1 MATTIRP
8 TTGATA
14 APPIWRRLF
23 HVGAGSSIPLL
34 AIFVGADV
42 MVIVLAT
49 LAGLAVLVEIARLR
63 APGLNGVLVRW
74 LKPLLKDTETRRLTG
89 ATYIAF
95 SALVAFLVFDESV
108 AIVALFFLSVGD
120 PVAAIVGSRVGGVRI
135 WGKSPVG
142 SVAFF
147 VVALASA
154 GALHGAGQVSWH
166 GGLAVGAAVAALV
179 ELTPLF
185 IDDNVTIPLAGG
197 AAMMAMGV

>member
-1 MATTIRP
+1 
-8 TTGATA
+8 
-14 APPIWRRLF
+14 
-23 HVGAGSSIPLL
+23 
-34 AIFVGADV
+34 
-42 MVIVLAT
+42 MVVVLASLT
-49 LAGLAVLVEIARLR
+49 GLAVLVEAARLR
-63 APGLNGVLVRW
+63 APGLNGMLVRW
-74 LKPLLKDTETRRLTG
+74 LRPLLKETEVRRLTG

-108 AIVALFFLSVGD
+108 AIVALFFLSIGD

-154 GALHGAGQVSWH
+154 GALHGAGQVPWH
-166 GGLAVGAAVAALV
+166 GGGLAVGAAVAALV

-185 IDDNVTIPLAGG
+185 IDDNLTIPLAAG

>member
-1 MATTIRP
+1 MATTPGP
-8 TTGATA
+8 TTSATM
-14 APPIWRRLF
+14 APPMWRRLF
-23 HVGAGSSIPLL
+23 HMGAGSSIPFL

-42 MVIVLAT
+42 MVVLMAT
-49 LAGLAVLVEIARLR
+49 LLGLAVLVEGARLR
-63 APGLNGVLVRW
+63 YPDLNAVMVRR
-74 LKPLLKDTETRRLTG
+74 LRPLLKETEARRLTG

-95 SALVAFLVFDESV
+95 SSLVCFLVFDESV
-108 AIVALFFLSVGD
+108 AIVALFFLALGD
-120 PVAAIVGSRVGGVRI
+120 PVAAIVGSRVQGVRI

-147 VVALASA
+147 VIALASA